1 MTRERQS
8 LNATSERDK
17 EIGLDRRTAGRTE
30 KKLAM
35 AIIARVL
42 LQRKR
47 KTQCMLVFKIYWLH
61 VIMANNGTYLQYLP
75 S

>member
-30 KKLAM
+30 KN
-35 AIIARVL
+35 
-42 LQRKR
+42 LQWQLSQEFCYNVNVKR
-47 KTQCMLVFKIYWLH
+47 NAC
-61 VIMANNGTYLQYLP
+61 
-75 S
+75 